1 MHSKNFAFIIK
12 TSILYGVLA
21 AAFSLIGLSSP
32 EADIIGNPFEVSNIT
47 VEHVAG
53 HVVWGMMVGLVTLS
67 LRYFLLGGIFSL
79 ILDADHLIQFLG
91 IEVVPRMAHSVS
103 FGIIAIFVMMMVFGK
118 RDYLLGAIAFAA
130 VLSHISYDILLG
142 GTDKFP
148 FFTPFTNEL
157 TTFQGVD
164 WILIQVGAVIL
175 VGISVFISRR
185 KKISSYFTCNKKGS
199 S

>member
-1 MHSKNFAFIIK
+1 MYSKNFAFIIK

-21 AAFSLIGLSSP
+21 AVFSLIGLSSP
-32 EADIIGNPFEVSNIT
+32 EADIIGSPLEVSNVT
-47 VEHVAG
+47 VEHITG
-53 HVVWGMMVGLVTLS
+53 HVVLGMMVGLVTLS
-67 LRYFLLGGIFSL
+67 LRYFLIGGIFSV
-79 ILDADHLIQFLG
+79 ILDSDHLIQFLG

-118 RDYLLGAIAFAA
+118 RDYLLGAISFAA

-148 FFTPFTNEL
+148 FFTPFTSEV
-157 TTFQGVD
+157 TTFQGAD
-164 WILIQVGAVIL
+164 WILMEIGAVIL

-185 KKISSYFTCNKKGS
+185 KKMKKRL
-199 S
+199 

>member
-1 MHSKNFAFIIK
+1 MYSKNFAFIIK

-21 AAFSLIGLSSP
+21 AVFSLIGLSSP
-32 EADIIGNPFEVSNIT
+32 EADIIGSPLEVSNVT
-47 VEHVAG
+47 VEHITG
-53 HVVWGMMVGLVTLS
+53 HVVLGMMVGLVTLS
-67 LRYFLLGGIFSL
+67 LRYLLIGGIFSV
-79 ILDADHLIQFLG
+79 ILDSDHLIQFLG

-118 RDYLLGAIAFAA
+118 RDYLLGAISFAA

-148 FFTPFTNEL
+148 FFTPFTNQV
-157 TTFQGVD
+157 TTFQGAD
-164 WILIQVGAVIL
+164 WILMEIGAVIL

-185 KKISSYFTCNKKGS
+185 KKMKKRL
-199 S
+199 

>member
-1 MHSKNFAFIIK
+1 MYSKNFAFIIK

-21 AAFSLIGLSSP
+21 AVFSLIGLSSP
-32 EADIIGNPFEVSNIT
+32 EADIIGSPLEVSNVT
-47 VEHVAG
+47 VEHITG
-53 HVVWGMMVGLVTLS
+53 HVVLGMMVGLVTLS
-67 LRYFLLGGIFSL
+67 LRYFLIGGIFSV
-79 ILDADHLIQFLG
+79 ILDSDHLIQFLG

-118 RDYLLGAIAFAA
+118 RDYLLGAISFAA

-148 FFTPFTNEL
+148 FFTPFTNQV
-157 TTFQGVD
+157 TTFQGAD
-164 WILIQVGAVIL
+164 WILMEIGAVIL

-185 KKISSYFTCNKKGS
+185 KKMKKRL
-199 S
+199 

>member
-1 MHSKNFAFIIK
+1 MYSKNFAFIIK

-21 AAFSLIGLSSP
+21 AVFSLIGLSSP
-32 EADIIGNPFEVSNIT
+32 EADIIGSPLEVSNVT
-47 VEHVAG
+47 VEHITG
-53 HVVWGMMVGLVTLS
+53 HVVFGMMVGLVTLS
-67 LRYFLLGGIFSL
+67 LRYFLIGGIFSV
-79 ILDADHLIQFLG
+79 ILDSDHLIQFLG

-118 RDYLLGAIAFAA
+118 RDYLLGAISFAA

-148 FFTPFTNEL
+148 FFTPFTNQV
-157 TTFQGVD
+157 TTFQGAD
-164 WILIQVGAVIL
+164 WILMEIGAVIL

-185 KKISSYFTCNKKGS
+185 KKMKKRL
-199 S
+199 